1 MQVGNSLTQNGQ
13 KKLTFSQA
21 LETDDYKKLIN
32 TTLRDSKRANRFVAA
47 VVAAVSAT
55 PALQDCSPS
64 SILSAALQGEALEL
78 SPSPTLGEYYLVP
91 YKKP

>member
-64 SILSAALQGEALEL
+64 SISIGGNLQGEAFR
-78 SPSPTLGEYYLVP
+78 V
-91 YKKP
+91 KPFTYAWGILPCTV